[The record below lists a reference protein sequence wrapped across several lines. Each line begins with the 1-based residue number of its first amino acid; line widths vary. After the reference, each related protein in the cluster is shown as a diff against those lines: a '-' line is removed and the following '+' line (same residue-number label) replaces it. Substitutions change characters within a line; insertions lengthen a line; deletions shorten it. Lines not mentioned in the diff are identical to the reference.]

1 MKSEVLTLMS
11 KTCSLTTWLFLFIT
25 LSVHAEQT
33 CHPMSVNTCTLP
45 FPSNFYTQSYSGSA
59 TGLRVDLKGTLF
71 SQGVEDA
78 INNLSSPQ
86 IFQGATGFSA
96 AAPVMIELPD
106 DFDES
111 SLPNDGGQ
119 TVLVINKNTG
129 QRHPIR
135 TQRFQ
140 YSMAERFSD
149 KAHIIEIYPR
159 SRFEYGHSY
168 IAVVT
173 NKLLKIDGH
182 PFESHPSIKKL
193 TNGTADWDSA
203 QSMRNSLESLSALG
217 ISEENVITFVDF
229 SIGDERTNNDPLFSL
244 MDQVANDFHPVRNLK
259 VHRIN
264 IWPYSSAVKGQIRLS
279 DLRRET
285 DGTVPF
291 HEITESKT
299 YWTDFILMLPA
310 ASKHGSAPVSIYGH
324 GLGVTKESM
333 LVTVAYPNAEKGI
346 ATIVIDQPYHGSR
359 SEQDGGN
366 LRGLMTPETLTQVS
380 GMVTQSSLDMM
391 SVLTALKTSLA
402 NLDVVPRKS
411 NVWNSI
417 WFPGGINTPDIDSN
431 RIVYQGTSMGGAL
444 GTSFVATS
452 TGLED
457 AFLQVTG
464 VGLANILSHSTLFES
479 FGFENL
485 IPDSATA
492 GESALF
498 IHAIQQQVD
507 HGDAINFAHYIRN
520 PIYGREPK
528 GLVVQYGMGDEIV
541 FNRSTEVLA
550 ELAELPL
557 ITPAINDVPHLPQSP
572 DYDNGYGLVQSK
584 PLIPTGGLLDDSL
597 AHASFIRIDSIKAMK
612 RWIDDFKNRE
622 N

>member
-1 MKSEVLTLMS
+1 MKNAVIMLIS
-11 KTCSLTTWLFLFIT
+11 KVCSITTWLFLLLP
-25 LSVHAEQT
+25 LSAHAEQT
-33 CHPMSVNTCTLP
+33 CHPLSVKTCTLP
-45 FPSNFYTQSYSGSA
+45 FPSNFYTNSDPGSA

-71 SQGVEDA
+71 NQTVEDA
-78 INNLSSPQ
+78 ISNLGSPE

-96 AAPVMIELPD
+96 AAPIMIELPEN
-106 DFDES
+106 FDES
-111 SLPNDGGQ
+111 TLPYDGGQ
-119 TVLVINKNTG
+119 TVIVINKNTG
-129 QRHPIR
+129 QLLPIR
-135 TQRFQ
+135 TQRFH
-140 YSMAERFSD
+140 YSMTDRFSD

-159 SRFEYGHSY
+159 SRFEYGQNY

-173 NKLLKIDGH
+173 NKLLKRNGS
-182 PFESHPSIKKL
+182 PFQSHPSIMQL
-193 TNGTADWDSA
+193 INGTADWDGA
-203 QSMRNSLESLSALG
+203 QDMRNSLESLSAYG
-217 ISEENVITFVDF
+217 ISEKNVVTFVDF
-229 SIGDERTNNDPLFSL
+229 SIGDEKTNNDPLFSL
-244 MDQVANDFHPVRNLK
+244 MDQVANDFHPVRNLR

-264 IWPYSSAVKGQIRLS
+264 IWPYASAVKGQIRLS
-279 DLRRET
+279 DLRNEE
-285 DGTVPF
+285 DGTIPF
-291 HEITESKT
+291 HEITASKT
-299 YWTDFILMLPA
+299 YWADFILMLPA

-324 GLGVTKESM
+324 GLGATKESM
-333 LVTVAYPNAEKGI
+333 LATVAYPNAEKGI

-366 LRGLMTPETLTQVS
+366 LQELMTPETLTQVS

-391 SVLTALKTSLA
+391 SVLTAIKTSLA
-402 NLDVVPRKS
+402 DLDVVPRKT

-417 WFPGGINTPDIDSN
+417 WFPGGMNTPDIDSN
-431 RIVYQGTSMGGAL
+431 RIIYQGTSMGGVL

-452 TGLED
+452 TDLKD

-520 PIYGREPK
+520 PIYNREPK
-528 GLVVQYGMGDEIV
+528 GLVVQYGAGDEIV

-550 ELAELPL
+550 ELTELPL
-557 ITPAINDVPHLPQSP
+557 ITPAIEDILHLPQSP
-572 DYDNGYGLVQSK
+572 DYENGYGLVQSK

-597 AHASFIRIDSIKAMK
+597 AHASFIRVDSIRAMK
-612 RWIDDFKNRE
+612 RWIDDFKNE
-622 N
+622 DN